1 MVCAPV
7 CFFSSLWLIFTLV
20 AASISYFLCR
30 HNSCM
35 FSFRRKSSPSFFF
48 PLALALSLL
57 STAVQTLN
65 FSRKDS
71 ALLPFFVSESSCSH
85 AIYRQNARL
94 LEVRNFTQAYMK
106 GCTYGRT
113 YVRMIL
119 SETKFL
125 GCIDNQI
132 FLEGVYMTP
141 GRLSRRREITP
152 VPFHGSIF
160 AYKIPPQR
168 EFTSLLYRGENF
180 IISQRNH
187 VNAKRPPV
195 SG

>member
-35 FSFRRKSSPSFFF
+35 FLSDEIRLRRFFS
-48 PLALALSLL
+48 LAQALSLL
-57 STAVQTLN
+57 SASVQALN

-71 ALLPFFVSESSCSH
+71 ALLLFFVSESSGSR
-85 AIYRQNARL
+85 AVYRQNARL
-94 LEVRNFTQAYMK
+94 LEVRNFTPAYMK
-106 GCTYGRT
+106 GWTYRRA

-119 SETKFL
+119 SEPKFL

-132 FLEGVYMTP
+132 FLAGVYMTP

-160 AYKIPPQR
+160 AYMIPLQC
-168 EFTSLLYRGENF
+168 EFTPLLYRGENF

-195 SG
+195 SV

>member
-35 FSFRRKSSPSFFF
+35 FLSDEIRLRRFFS
-48 PLALALSLL
+48 LAQALSLL
-57 STAVQTLN
+57 SASVQTLN

-71 ALLPFFVSESSCSH
+71 ALLLFFVSESSGSR
-85 AIYRQNARL
+85 AVYRQNARL
-94 LEVRNFTQAYMK
+94 LEVRNFTPAYMK
-106 GCTYGRT
+106 GWTYRRA

-119 SETKFL
+119 SEPKFL

-152 VPFHGSIF
+152 VPFHGS
-160 AYKIPPQR
+160 
-168 EFTSLLYRGENF
+168 
-180 IISQRNH
+180 QRNH

-195 SG
+195 SV